1 MTTQED
7 DSRDFVL
14 EIRVKVPKG
23 LVELAQ
29 RTLKDAMDVAG
40 DVAKIGRQVVSGKSN
55 EPEKPKVKKMEI
67 K

>member
-1 MTTQED
+1 MTAQED

-23 LVELAQ
+23 LLELAQ

-40 DVAKIGRQVVSGKSN
+40 DVAKIGRQGVSGKSS